1 MKTRHASRFAD
12 GVQGNAARRRSPGF
26 CLAAALV
33 LAALLPGLA
42 LADGGPGQSGQS
54 PAYGPPPEPPSPSDW
69 DRDDAP
75 RRDTRIGTI
84 DHGKLGRDD
93 DGNVTMQ
100 VGPRPKKDQG
110 QSQAGPFYI
119 YPQIGNM
126 PGAYGQQGQ
135 SGQPGPSGQQGQSGR
150 PGGQPP
156 GHQGQQP
163 PGQPG
168 QPGQY
173 GPPGQPGQY
182 GQSGQYGQDGQPG
195 QGQRPGGQGQ
205 GGQPPQ
211 GQSGGPG
218 SQGNPWNQWNQA
230 GQPQGQFQGQT
241 PPAAGNGS

>member
-12 GVQGNAARRRSPGF
+12 GVQGNAAPGRTLAML
-26 CLAAALV
+26 LAAAV
-33 LAALLPGLA
+33 ALALHCPA
-42 LADGGPGQSGQS
+42 LADGGPGPSGQS
-54 PAYGPPPEPPSPSDW
+54 PAYGPPPEPPSASDW

-126 PGAYGQQGQ
+126 PGPYGQQGQ
-135 SGQPGPSGQQGQSGR
+135 
-150 PGGQPP
+150 
-156 GHQGQQP
+156 

-168 QPGQY
+168 QPGRPS
-173 GPPGQPGQY
+173 GPQPGYPGQQPGQQRQPGQY
-182 GQSGQYGQDGQPG
+182 GQQGPSGQFGQPG
-195 QGQRPGGQGQ
+195 QGQRPGGPGQ

-211 GQSGGPG
+211 GQPGGPG
-218 SQGNPWNQWNQA
+218 NQGNPWNQWNQS
-230 GQPQGQFQGQT
+230 GQPQGQ
-241 PPAAGNGS
+241 P

>member
-33 LAALLPGLA
+33 LAALLPCLA

-119 YPQIGNM
+119 YPQIGM
-126 PGAYGQQGQ
+126 PPGPYGQQGQ
-135 SGQPGPSGQQGQSGR
+135 QGQPGQSGR
-150 PGGQPP
+150 PGGQ
-156 GHQGQQP
+156 
-163 PGQPG
+163 QPG
-168 QPGQY
+168 QPGQQ
-173 GPPGQPGQY
+173 PPGRQGQPGQY
-182 GQSGQYGQDGQPG
+182 GQSGQPG
-195 QGQRPGGQGQ
+195 QGQ
-205 GGQPPQ
+205 QP
-211 GQSGGPG
+211 GGPG

-230 GQPQGQFQGQT
+230 GQPQGQA

>member
-1 MKTRHASRFAD
+1 MKACHASRFA
-12 GVQGNAARRRSPGF
+12 GEVQGKPGRRGRAGLL
-26 CLAAALV
+26 LATAL
-33 LAALLPGLA
+33 ALLAVPGLA
-42 LADGGPGQSGQS
+42 RGDGSSGPSGQS

-119 YPQIGNM
+119 YPQIGM
-126 PGAYGQQGQ
+126 PPGPYGQQGQ
-135 SGQPGPSGQQGQSGR
+135 QGQPGQSGR
-150 PGGQPP
+150 PGGQ
-156 GHQGQQP
+156 
-163 PGQPG
+163 QPG
-168 QPGQY
+168 QPGQQ
-173 GPPGQPGQY
+173 PPGRQ
-182 GQSGQYGQDGQPG
+182 GQSGQYGQYGQPGSYGQPGQPG
-195 QGQRPGGQGQ
+195 QGQRPGGPGQ

-211 GQSGGPG
+211 GQPGGPG

-230 GQPQGQFQGQT
+230 GQPQGQA

>member
-12 GVQGNAARRRSPGF
+12 GVQGNAVSGRTPGLF
-26 CLAAALV
+26 LAAALA
-33 LAALLPGLA
+33 LAVALPGPV
-42 LADGGPGQSGQS
+42 LADGGPSGQS

-126 PGAYGQQGQ
+126 PGSFGQQ
-135 SGQPGPSGQQGQSGR
+135 
-150 PGGQPP
+150 
-156 GHQGQQP
+156 
-163 PGQPG
+163 GQPG
-168 QPGQY
+168 QPGRPGGQQP
-173 GPPGQPGQY
+173 GQQTPGRQGQPGQY
-182 GQSGQYGQDGQPG
+182 GQYGQPG
-195 QGQRPGGQGQ
+195 QGQHP
-205 GGQPPQ
+205 
-211 GQSGGPG
+211 GGPG

-230 GQPQGQFQGQT
+230 GQPQGQPQGQT
-241 PPAAGNGS
+241 PAAAGNGS

>member
-12 GVQGNAARRRSPGF
+12 GVQGNAAPRRSPARL
-26 CLAAALV
+26 LAAALA
-33 LAALLPGLA
+33 LAVALPGPT
-42 LADGGPGQSGQS
+42 LADGGPSGQS

-126 PGAYGQQGQ
+126 PGPYGQQGQPGQ
-135 SGQPGPSGQQGQSGR
+135 SGQPGQQGR
-150 PGGQPP
+150 PGGQQP
-156 GHQGQQP
+156 GSPGLQP
-163 PGQPG
+163 PGRQG
-168 QPGQY
+168 QPG
-173 GPPGQPGQY
+173 PY
-182 GQSGQYGQDGQPG
+182 GQSGQPG
-195 QGQRPGGQGQ
+195 QGQHPGGPGQ

-211 GQSGGPG
+211 GQPGGPG
-218 SQGNPWNQWNQA
+218 NQGNPWNQWNQA
-230 GQPQGQFQGQT
+230 GQPQGQA

>member
-12 GVQGNAARRRSPGF
+12 GVQGNAAPRRSPATL
-26 CLAAALV
+26 LAAALA
-33 LAALLPGLA
+33 LAVALPGPV
-42 LADGGPGQSGQS
+42 LADGGPSGQS

-119 YPQIGNM
+119 YPQIGM
-126 PGAYGQQGQ
+126 PPGPYGQQ
-135 SGQPGPSGQQGQSGR
+135 PGSP
-150 PGGQPP
+150 
-156 GHQGQQP
+156 GQQP
-163 PGQPG
+163 PGRQG

-173 GPPGQPGQY
+173 GPPGQQGPYGQY
-182 GQSGQYGQDGQPG
+182 GQPG
-195 QGQRPGGQGQ
+195 QGQHPGQPGQ

-230 GQPQGQFQGQT
+230 GQP
-241 PPAAGNGS
+241 

>member
-12 GVQGNAARRRSPGF
+12 GVQGNAAPRRSPATL
-26 CLAAALV
+26 LAAALA
-33 LAALLPGLA
+33 LAAALPGPV
-42 LADGGPGQSGQS
+42 LADGGPSGQS

-93 DGNVTMQ
+93 DGNVTIQ

-119 YPQIGNM
+119 YPQIGM
-126 PGAYGQQGQ
+126 PPGPYGQQ
-135 SGQPGPSGQQGQSGR
+135 PGSP
-150 PGGQPP
+150 
-156 GHQGQQP
+156 GQQP
-163 PGQPG
+163 PGRQ
-168 QPGQY
+168 
-173 GPPGQPGQY
+173 GQPGQY
-182 GQSGQYGQDGQPG
+182 GQYGQPG
-195 QGQRPGGQGQ
+195 QGQHPGGPGQ
-205 GGQPPQ
+205 GSQPPQ
-211 GQSGGPG
+211 GQPGGPG

-230 GQPQGQFQGQT
+230 GQPQGQV